1 MVDALASETSGE
13 TRGSSNLL
21 GRTNI
26 LLKQNMK
33 YYKRRNPKVIA
44 LIVEIVLMIVFA
56 IVILIFD
63 QVGKP
68 IFWIP
73 IVIVFAMLIFSLFLT
88 LSLIRYDSMR
98 DIRAD
103 GSFKG
108 SNLPLYT
115 DQTTLQGHDIKDE
128 SEKN

>member
-68 IFWIP
+68 LFWIP
-73 IVIVFAMLIFSLFLT
+73 IVIVFAVLIFSLFLT

>member
-73 IVIVFAMLIFSLFLT
+73 IVIVFAVLIFLLFLT